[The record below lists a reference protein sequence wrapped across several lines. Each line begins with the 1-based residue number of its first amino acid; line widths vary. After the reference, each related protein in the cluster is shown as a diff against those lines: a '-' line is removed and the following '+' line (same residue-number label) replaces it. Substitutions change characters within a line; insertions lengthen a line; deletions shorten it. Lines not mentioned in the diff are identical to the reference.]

1 MDHGMGA
8 PTSARARHEQLVG
21 MLALAQAFP
30 PVSPVNPN
38 LNRSTFMSEQISQGN
53 RELVVMLTRGTDHE
67 LSSVAFTIAC
77 GGITSGM
84 KVYAFLVS
92 SAVDLVRRKAVDVT
106 HVPPLDP
113 LKELMEDFVARGGAI
128 WACPPC
134 VKARGYTQEDFIDGV
149 TIQGASAM
157 HDRLKAGAASLS
169 F

>member
-1 MDHGMGA
+1 
-8 PTSARARHEQLVG
+8 
-21 MLALAQAFP
+21 
-30 PVSPVNPN
+30 
-38 LNRSTFMSEQISQGN
+38 MSETTPSQN
-53 RELVVMLTRGTDHE
+53 RELVVLVTRGTDHE

-77 GGITSGM
+77 GGITSGL

-92 SAVDLVRRKAVDVT
+92 AGVDLVRRKAVDLT

-113 LKELMEDFVARGGAI
+113 LQALMQDFLARGGTI

-134 VKARGYTQEDFIDGV
+134 VKARGYTQEDLIDGV

-157 HDRLKAGAASLS
+157 HERLKAGAASLS